1 MFKFISF
8 RELTVE
14 YLPEMSFL
22 FAMLLIFT
30 GIQLGQDKPGMYVLI
45 GYGVLTI
52 AAAFKTRKQIG
63 YSN

>member
-1 MFKFISF
+1 MFKWFDLNG
-8 RELTVE
+8 LTVE
-14 YLPEMSFL
+14 YLPEVSFI
-22 FAMLLIFT
+22 FAVLLIFT

-63 YSN
+63 YSK